1 MAGDISIESIR
12 DQNYSH
18 FLKSSHLGGTIQK
31 QDTTIGLITGEDQ
44 QLDPSSFLVSR
55 KMRDSRSSSGEAK
68 SGENRRI
75 STDFEFLRRQIDNR
89 KV

>member
-31 QDTTIGLITGEDQ
+31 QDNTTIGVMAGENEHQ
-44 QLDPSSFLVSR
+44 SDPSSFMVNR
-55 KMRDSRSSSGEAK
+55 KIRDSRSSSGEVK

-75 STDFEFLRRQIDNR
+75 STDFEFLKR
-89 KV
+89 